1 MATTIFTPT
10 ITTSYREAASHPPVF
25 SKFFNWCTAQNH
37 NRLLWLG
44 VILAA
49 HGCILT
55 PLTAMIVLIEGA
67 PFALFMLATTAMGR
81 ALVTNLAAMPTKYT
95 LPVFALSVLIDI
107 AVVITTLC
115 TTAV

>member
-1 MATTIFTPT
+1 MATTTLHPAVSNAYK
-10 ITTSYREAASHPPVF
+10 TTVSQPSVF
-25 SKFFNWCTAQNH
+25 AKFFDWCTAQEE

-44 VILAA
+44 IILAA

-55 PLTAMIVLIEGA
+55 PLTAMAVLATGRSF
-67 PFALFMLATTAMGR
+67 PLFMLAIIAMAM

-107 AVVITTLC
+107 AVVITALSA
-115 TTAV
+115 AVV